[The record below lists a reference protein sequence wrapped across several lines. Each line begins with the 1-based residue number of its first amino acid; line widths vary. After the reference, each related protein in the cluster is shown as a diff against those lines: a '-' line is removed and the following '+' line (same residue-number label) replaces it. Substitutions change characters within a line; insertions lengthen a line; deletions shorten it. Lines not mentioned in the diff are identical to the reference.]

1 MSFHYNDLQEY
12 SKTKLRTFQ
21 EEVKSKF
28 LTDESYADHASHM
41 VVDQLVDEIVL
52 EVVAE
57 YHRAVVKGYA
67 DHVYPTNVEEQHK
80 SDALNREIE
89 LSSDIIE
96 KKIEDIKCPNCT
108 HPINASRFVPHLE
121 KCMCIGRSSSR
132 IASRRIATNSK
143 DSNYA
148 ALSDDEDD
156 EDWNSGSKKNK
167 IIKKFE
173 PKKKKEGAKRSNKLI
188 NKDFKPGNKND
199 CRSKEECVD
208 WLTSTKMQ
216 LSPISS
222 VRLKKSVPDLDT
234 EAEDTSTTP
243 SPADSNSTSSGS
255 ASRRKDR
262 VKSKRKLTKNSR
274 FSEESDSLILR

>member
-1 MSFHYNDLQEY
+1 MRVWRRGYERFLPCALQPTSPFGILVCMSSHYNDLQEY

-143 DSNYA
+143 DSNYLA
-148 ALSDDEDD
+148 A
-156 EDWNSGSKKNK
+156 G
-167 IIKKFE
+167 
-173 PKKKKEGAKRSNKLI
+173 
-188 NKDFKPGNKND
+188 
-199 CRSKEECVD
+199 
-208 WLTSTKMQ
+208 
-216 LSPISS
+216 
-222 VRLKKSVPDLDT
+222 
-234 EAEDTSTTP
+234 
-243 SPADSNSTSSGS
+243 
-255 ASRRKDR
+255 
-262 VKSKRKLTKNSR
+262 
-274 FSEESDSLILR
+274 DSLGSQHKRAPVSTM

>member
-1 MSFHYNDLQEY
+1 MDLEMKPITEIDLYIYLLTKTFIISRGASISIVY
-12 SKTKLRTFQ
+12 SIQSILHLHQ
-21 EEVKSKF
+21 CYDGF
-28 LTDESYADHASHM
+28 LMFFCKMIIAVIIILCS
-41 VVDQLVDEIVL
+41 VL
-52 EVVAE
+52 IC
-57 YHRAVVKGYA
+57 
-67 DHVYPTNVEEQHK
+67 
-80 SDALNREIE
+80 S
-89 LSSDIIE
+89 
-96 KKIEDIKCPNCT
+96 
-108 HPINASRFVPHLE
+108 
-121 KCMCIGRSSSR
+121 
-132 IASRRIATNSK
+132 
-143 DSNYA
+143 YA